1 MQDQTL
7 VKIKRLE
14 DQVDN
19 YVVLY
24 REDPTSTGIMQDIYT
39 MSEIIKNEVVAN
51 TVHEIKSIKSIQS
64 SGMGKKL
71 GKKRL
76 INFTD

>member
-7 VKIKRLE
+7 VKVKRLE

-24 REDPTSTGIMQDIYT
+24 R
-39 MSEIIKNEVVAN
+39 
-51 TVHEIKSIKSIQS
+51 
-64 SGMGKKL
+64 
-71 GKKRL
+71 
-76 INFTD
+76 

>member
-24 REDPTSTGIMQDIYT
+24 R
-39 MSEIIKNEVVAN
+39 
-51 TVHEIKSIKSIQS
+51 
-64 SGMGKKL
+64 
-71 GKKRL
+71 
-76 INFTD
+76 

>member
-51 TVHEIKSIKSIQS
+51 TVHEIKSIKSI
-64 SGMGKKL
+64 
-71 GKKRL
+71 
-76 INFTD
+76 

>member
-7 VKIKRLE
+7 VKIKKLE

-24 REDPTSTGIMQDIYT
+24 REDPISTGIMQDIYT
-39 MSEIIKNEVVAN
+39 MS
-51 TVHEIKSIKSIQS
+51 
-64 SGMGKKL
+64 
-71 GKKRL
+71 
-76 INFTD
+76 